1 MSLRSIAS
9 GLLFTV
15 AALSALAQEPRCGP
29 HELSASLPLADPA
42 YSDAIVLRQDLTE
55 DGLEVQCV
63 GRSKLNGIFAN
74 ANGSSN
80 AAALFRTNH
89 GDFEVLLL
97 PKPFVFDLLTVHE
110 HRNGKS
116 YSYSFSGDP
125 TCHTPIESNRRW
137 YFVKRG
143 NKMFVL
149 DDSTLAATLTTAPM
163 R

>member
-9 GLLFTV
+9 GLLFTL

-29 HELSASLPLADPA
+29 HELSASLPLADYA
-42 YSDAIVLRQDLTE
+42 YSDAMILRQDLTE

-63 GRSKLNGIFAN
+63 LRSKMTGLFFTAKGD
-74 ANGSSN
+74 N
-80 AAALFRTNH
+80 AAALFRTDH
-89 GDFEVLLL
+89 GDFEVLVL
-97 PKPFVFDLLTVHE
+97 PKPFVFDNLTVNE
-110 HRNGKS
+110 GKNGKS
-116 YSYSFSGDP
+116 YSYSFSGEP
-125 TCHTPIESNRRW
+125 ASKTHIESTRRR

-149 DDSTLAATLTTAPM
+149 DDSALAATLTTAPM